1 MKSKT
6 TMKKVIPDILYHYT
20 TQPVLLSIVQHR
32 AIWLSSQWHLN
43 DSAEGEIFNRLA
55 RNYAHTLTVAE
66 NKINEV
72 LASLDQFEFFVNC
85 LTTHGDMLSQWRGY
99 AGDGKGVSIGF
110 NSKALKNIIKGSSIG
125 LLYPV
130 TYADET
136 KDLSKDQLNKLHKT
150 LISDGNKPSVDYLQ
164 TLGKERWAVKSKAF
178 EEEDEF
184 RLILTPH
191 LNDSQV
197 TFAGGEI
204 ASRKFRATE
213 TEIRNYYELSLSTIE
228 PDDLIKEVVLGPKN
242 ASNLGVVK
250 QMLASFGFKCVSVKR
265 SVASYR

>member
-6 TMKKVIPDILYHYT
+6 TMKKVIPGILYHYT

-55 RNYAHTLTVAE
+55 RNYADTLTIAE

-110 NSKALKNIIKGSSIG
+110 NSEALKKIIKGSSIG

-130 TYADET
+130 TYADDT
-136 KDLSKDQLNKLHKT
+136 KDLSKDLLNKLHKT
-150 LISDGNKPSVDYLQ
+150 LISGGDKPSVDYLQ

-197 TFAGGEI
+197 AFAGGAI

-213 TEIRNYYELSLSTIE
+213 SEIRNYYELSLSTIE

-250 QMLASFGFKCVSVKR
+250 QMLASFGFKSVTVKR